1 MRDQPGTGASG
12 SSKWRVFGGKLM
24 TQDTGG
30 SQVAG
35 KSMARRAVLV
45 LGVLISAHA
54 LALDFRSVAPP
65 AVVLYD
71 APSLKARKLFILN
84 QGYPVEVVVT
94 LDAWLKVRDAS
105 GELAW
110 IEAKNLSTQRSV
122 MVKVAHAEVRRAPD
136 ENAPVVFIAE
146 QDSLLEVIDTADNWA
161 QVKHRDGA
169 TGYIRITQVWGL

>member
-1 MRDQPGTGASG
+1 
-12 SSKWRVFGGKLM
+12 
-24 TQDTGG
+24 
-30 SQVAG
+30 
-35 KSMARRAVLV
+35 MARIAFLI
-45 LGVLISAHA
+45 LGLLISAHA
-54 LALDFRSVAPP
+54 LALEFRSIAPP
-65 AVVLYD
+65 AAVLYD

-122 MVKVAHAEVRRAPD
+122 MVKVARAEVRRAPD
-136 ENAPVVFIAE
+136 ENSPVVFFIE
-146 QDSLLEVIDTADNWA
+146 QDGLLEVVDTADNWA
-161 QVKHRDGA
+161 QVRHHDGV

>member
-1 MRDQPGTGASG
+1 
-12 SSKWRVFGGKLM
+12 M
-24 TQDTGG
+24 TRTLF
-30 SQVAG
+30 
-35 KSMARRAVLV
+35 LV
-45 LGVLISAHA
+45 LSLLISAPA

-65 AVVLYD
+65 AAVLYD

-122 MVKVAHAEVRRAPD
+122 MVKVARAEIRRAPD
-136 ENAPVVFIAE
+136 ENAPVVCIAE
-146 QDSLLEVIDTADNWA
+146 QDGLLEVIETADNWA
-161 QVKHRDGA
+161 QVRHRDGT

>member
-1 MRDQPGTGASG
+1 
-12 SSKWRVFGGKLM
+12 
-24 TQDTGG
+24 
-30 SQVAG
+30 
-35 KSMARRAVLV
+35 V
-45 LGVLISAHA
+45 LGLFVSACA
-54 LALDFRSVAPP
+54 FALDFRSIAP
-65 AVVLYD
+65 AAAVLYD

-94 LDAWLKVRDAS
+94 LDTWLKVRDAT

-110 IEAKNLSTQRSV
+110 IEARNLSAQRSV
-122 MVKVAHAEVRRAPD
+122 MVKVTHAEVRRAPD

-161 QVKHRDGA
+161 QVKHRDGT